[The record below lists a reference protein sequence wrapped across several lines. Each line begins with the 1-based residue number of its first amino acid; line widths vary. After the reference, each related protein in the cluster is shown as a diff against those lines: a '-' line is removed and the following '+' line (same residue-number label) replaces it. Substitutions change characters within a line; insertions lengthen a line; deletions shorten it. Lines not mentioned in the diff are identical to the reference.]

1 MTLVEAAAA
10 LGVQPATLRQQIAN
24 GRLRAKKVGR
34 DWQVTTREVQ
44 RYQTEVLG
52 RPGRKA
58 KG

>member
-10 LGVQPATLRQQIAN
+10 LGVQPATLRQQIAA

-44 RYQTEVLG
+44 RYEAEVRG
-52 RPGRKA
+52 RPGRRPK
-58 KG
+58 